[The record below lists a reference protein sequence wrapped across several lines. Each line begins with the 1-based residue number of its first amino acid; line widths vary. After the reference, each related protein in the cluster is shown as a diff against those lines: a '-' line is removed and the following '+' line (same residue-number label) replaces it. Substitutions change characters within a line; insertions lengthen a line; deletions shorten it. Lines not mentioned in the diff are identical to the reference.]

1 MKHVKA
7 LGIKFLV
14 ISVVLYSV
22 LGILN
27 QASLGDI
34 FLISVLVTGVAYVL
48 GDLLILKNFGN
59 LMASLADFALSF
71 FAVWLLTAGLIQEEF
86 SISISLFAA
95 FLIACSEAVFHV
107 YMQRKVLDVDE
118 DAGFSNAYLERL
130 STEFAEE
137 NPDSDVIRLNKKK
150 DNED

>member
-7 LGIKFLV
+7 LSIKFLV
-14 ISVVLYSV
+14 IAIVLYSV

-27 QASLGDI
+27 QASIGNIL
-34 FLISVLVTGVAYVL
+34 LISVLVTGVAYVL

-59 LMASLADFALSF
+59 LTATIADFGLSF
-71 FAVWLLTAGLIQEEF
+71 FAVWLLTAAFIQAEF
-86 SISISLFAA
+86 SISVSLFAA

-107 YMQRKVLDVDE
+107 YMQNKVLEVDQ
-118 DAGFSNAYLERL
+118 DAGFNTEYVQRL

-137 NPDSDVIRLNKKK
+137 NPDADYIRVNNKRT
-150 DNED
+150 DDD